1 MAHMRALVPALVL
14 FAAGCAGVKSTDLQP
29 LSTPE
34 VCYIGMVSPEYR
46 QPAFDEVA
54 RRHTSCEH
62 YTAEI
67 RAIDQTLR
75 QRAAEKAATAAP
87 SSTFAASPAGFSHPE
102 PRWRRAR

>member
-1 MAHMRALVPALVL
+1 MRALVPALVL
-14 FAAGCAGVKSTDLQP
+14 FAAGCAGVKTTDLQP

-34 VCYIGMVSPEYR
+34 VCYIGMVSPAYR
-46 QPAFDEVA
+46 QLAFDEVA

-75 QRAAEKAATAAP
+75 QRAAEKTAAAP
-87 SSTFAASPAGFSHPE
+87 LSGTTSLSFSHPE
-102 PRWRRAR
+102 PRGWK

>member
-14 FAAGCAGVKSTDLQP
+14 FAAGCAGVKTTDLQP

-46 QPAFDEVA
+46 QLAFDEVA

-75 QRAAEKAATAAP
+75 QRTVQRDAESARLP
-87 SSTFAASPAGFSHPE
+87 DFDFSPAGLSSL
-102 PRWRRAR
+102 PRGKRR